1 MLLGITGVLGLFLV
15 NQVSS
20 AIATLAAAP
29 PLWQW
34 IGGGFLG
41 LLGLAVL
48 YAFLRVAF
56 MYYRLKR
63 NIPVR
68 LQLLKELEER
78 KNLRKWMV
86 QAQWSK
92 AWGRIENYLRDYP
105 LSPGQQP
112 KQFAAWTQNHETM
125 NDLIKSRDLLLDRNR
140 FMGEDKA
147 LSQFQSEF
155 QAKLDELAASRI
167 RYWSNRSALATAI
180 SPNGLADTL
189 ATLYCSFSMLGDLC
203 TIYNLRTN
211 NTGTAL
217 LLARI
222 FLNAYLAGQL
232 NELES
237 VTGESAAE
245 LLRSNLPISDL
256 LARVIGRLSAKV
268 GAGMVNYFLL
278 NRLGAYACRLL
289 RPVNTK

>member
-1 MLLGITGVLGLFLV
+1 
-15 NQVSS
+15 
-20 AIATLAAAP
+20 
-29 PLWQW
+29 
-34 IGGGFLG
+34 
-41 LLGLAVL
+41 
-48 YAFLRVAF
+48 
-56 MYYRLKR
+56 
-63 NIPVR
+63 
-68 LQLLKELEER
+68 
-78 KNLRKWMV
+78 
-86 QAQWSK
+86 
-92 AWGRIENYLRDYP
+92 
-105 LSPGQQP
+105 
-112 KQFAAWTQNHETM
+112 
-125 NDLIKSRDLLLDRNR
+125 
-140 FMGEDKA
+140 MGEDKA